1 MGLFLFETWEKGN
14 DEEKKL
20 YISDMVDW
28 LNTYA
33 GWLYFY
39 NRSDGKYIR
48 NQRFSFYLFSGFWW
62 FWSLYFHDR
71 ITSYWL
77 L

>member
-39 NRSDGKYIR
+39 NRSDGYTTCPNGR
-48 NQRFSFYLFSGFWW
+48 Y
-62 FWSLYFHDR
+62 
-71 ITSYWL
+71 
-77 L
+77 